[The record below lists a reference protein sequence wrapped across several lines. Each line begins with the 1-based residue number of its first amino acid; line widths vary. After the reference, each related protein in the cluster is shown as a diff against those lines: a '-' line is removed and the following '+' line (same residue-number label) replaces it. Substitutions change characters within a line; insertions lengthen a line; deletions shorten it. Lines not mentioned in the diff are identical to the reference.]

1 MTTAREPRL
10 LIVAETLRGGLGA
23 VVREQGAWFEADG
36 WRVTVASPEDEDPPV
51 AIADHVRLLIP
62 VSARHVGQMARA
74 ARDLRRLIRSR
85 KPDVI
90 HCHGLRSFVV
100 ARLASSRAPFVTLH
114 GSGNVPSDPFGYG
127 IVRGLG
133 LRIAPYLAAGAFN
146 AERERRPRW
155 TFMVHASPRLSTLSR
170 RPFPVASSEAT
181 FLWLGRLSEQKRP
194 DIFVEAMAAVASKR
208 PVRGLI
214 AGDGPL
220 KDELVRRITELGAP
234 VDVLGHTDD
243 VDPLLDR
250 AWALVIFSR
259 FEALTFSVQEAMW
272 AGRPV
277 IGSPLSGMQWL
288 IGEAGFVA
296 GDVEAA
302 TDAILRLTDH
312 AVAMRLG
319 EASAVRIRELLSPG
333 SPWPDVALE
342 YRRRVAAG

>member
-1 MTTAREPRL
+1 MTSRGPRL

-23 VVREQGAWFEADG
+23 VVREQSAWFEANG
-36 WRVTVASPEDEDPPV
+36 WTVTVASPEDEDRPAP
-51 AIADHVRLLIP
+51 IADSVRLSIP
-62 VSARHVGQMARA
+62 VSARQVGQMARA
-74 ARDLRRLIRSR
+74 TRDVHRLIRSR
-85 KPDVI
+85 HPDVI
-90 HCHGLRSFVV
+90 HCHGLRSFAV
-100 ARLASSRAPFVTLH
+100 ARLASRTAPFVTLH
-114 GSGNVPSDPFGYG
+114 GSGTVPSDPFGYG
-127 IVRGLG
+127 IVRRLG

-155 TFMVHASPRLSTLSR
+155 TFMAHASPRLSSLER
-170 RPFPVASSEAT
+170 RPFPDATSEPT

-194 DIFVEAMAAVASKR
+194 DIFIEAMAAVASRR

-220 KDELVRRITELGAP
+220 KDELVRRIAELGAP
-234 VDVLGHTDD
+234 IEVLGHTED
-243 VDPLLDR
+243 VDPLIDR

-277 IGSPLSGMQWL
+277 IGSPLSGMRWL

-302 TDAILRLTDH
+302 TDSILRLTDH

-319 EASAVRIRELLSPG
+319 EASAARIRELLSPG
-333 SPWPDVALE
+333 SPWPDVAMA
-342 YRRRVAAG
+342 YQRRVAAG